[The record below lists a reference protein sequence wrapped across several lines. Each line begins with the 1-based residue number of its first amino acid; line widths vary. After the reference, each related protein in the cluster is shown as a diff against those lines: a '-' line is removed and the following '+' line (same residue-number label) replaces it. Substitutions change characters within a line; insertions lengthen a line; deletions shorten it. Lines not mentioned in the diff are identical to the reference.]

1 MVRYSLRM
9 LLIVVALLGGPLAR
23 LGYLTQT
30 ARAHRQTVETLIPT
44 LCVSDRGT
52 PDEIRS
58 QISFM
63 ASDASRLSSRVIGH
77 PHVVGI
83 GSTEVIDLE
92 SDAGR
97 GHVIQNEVTLAE
109 WKQAIAHEIVA
120 RRFDQTFFRPLQSIA
135 GNVASIVDWPAY
147 HFSNG
152 SSANTLRTPPLHS
165 ALNDLKNSSP
175 SSKRRRMR
183 ILRLSRS

>member
-1 MVRYSLRM
+1 MRYSLRT
-9 LLIVVALLGGPLAR
+9 LLIVVAILGGPLAR
-23 LGYLTQT
+23 LGYLKQM
-30 ARAHRQTVETLIPT
+30 ARAHRRTIETLIPT

-97 GHVIQNEVTLAE
+97 RHVIQNEVTLAE
-109 WKQAIAHEIVA
+109 WKQAIANEIVA
-120 RRFDQTFFRPLQSIA
+120 RRFDQAFFRPWQHVHGS
-135 GNVASIVDWPAY
+135 VAKIID
-147 HFSNG
+147 
-152 SSANTLRTPPLHS
+152 
-165 ALNDLKNSSP
+165 
-175 SSKRRRMR
+175 
-183 ILRLSRS
+183 